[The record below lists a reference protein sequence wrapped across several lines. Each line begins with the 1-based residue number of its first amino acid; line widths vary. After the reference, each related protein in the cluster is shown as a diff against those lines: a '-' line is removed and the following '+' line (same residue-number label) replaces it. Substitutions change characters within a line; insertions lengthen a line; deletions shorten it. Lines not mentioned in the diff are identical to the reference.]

1 MMARRP
7 STFKQSDIA
16 RAVKGVKAA
25 GEEVAK
31 VEIDKEGNIIVSV
44 GKPDMTAGRKEI
56 VL

>member
-1 MMARRP
+1 MMARGP
-7 STFKQSDIA
+7 SAFKQGDIA

-31 VEIDKEGNIIVSV
+31 VEIDKEGKIIVSV

>member
-1 MMARRP
+1 MMARGP

-31 VEIDKEGNIIVSV
+31 VEIDKEGKIIVSV

>member
-1 MMARRP
+1 MIARRP
-7 STFKQSDIA
+7 SSFKQSDIA

-31 VEIDKEGNIIVSV
+31 VEIDKEGKIIVSV